1 MKTKGRPKEYEN
13 KEKVCFSA
21 YIPPNF
27 QDLFEKFT
35 ELSKIDLNTDFQE
48 YCKQIEEID
57 DISKLGQSRLS
68 LYTRW
73 IIAKHVLNNIN
84 KLSCVN
90 K

>member
-1 MKTKGRPKEYEN
+1 MKAKGRPKEYEN

-35 ELSKIDLNTDFQE
+35 ELSKIDLNTEFQD
-48 YCKQIEEID
+48 YCSKIEGIE
-57 DISKLGQSRLS
+57 DISKLGQSKLS

-73 IIAKHVLNNIN
+73 VIARHVLKNMYR
-84 KLSCVN
+84 LS
-90 K
+90 KIK